1 MVRFGIAWKKAVT
14 NKKQIMKNIVLT
26 FILSC
31 AGTLSSFAQTAVGK
45 QTVANASTVLDF
57 GTGTS
62 KGIILP
68 AVEALPAI
76 PANGTFLFDA
86 TDERIKMYEDG
97 SWRALSATGDNSNV
111 VAYKGTV
118 DTGKQTVMGARST
131 TVDGVLVLESA
142 NKAVVLPHIANPH
155 LTVKSPYP
163 GMMCYDT
170 TSKTVAVFNGTVWSY
185 WK

>member
-1 MVRFGIAWKKAVT
+1 M
-14 NKKQIMKNIVLT
+14 MKNIFFAFL
-26 FILSC
+26 LSC
-31 AGTLSSFAQTAVGK
+31 AGALNSFAQTAVGK
-45 QTVANASTVLDF
+45 QFVSNASVVLDF

-68 AVEALPAI
+68 AVETLPAT
-76 PANGTFLFDA
+76 PVNGTFLFDVA
-86 TDERIKMYEDG
+86 DERIKMYENG
-97 SWRALSATGDNSNV
+97 SWRPLSNQGDNSNIV
-111 VAYKGTV
+111 PYKGAV

-142 NKAVVLPHIANPH
+142 NKAMVLPHIANPH
-155 LTVKSPYP
+155 LTVKSPYA

-170 TSKTVAVFNGTVWSY
+170 TSKTVAVFDGAVWSY